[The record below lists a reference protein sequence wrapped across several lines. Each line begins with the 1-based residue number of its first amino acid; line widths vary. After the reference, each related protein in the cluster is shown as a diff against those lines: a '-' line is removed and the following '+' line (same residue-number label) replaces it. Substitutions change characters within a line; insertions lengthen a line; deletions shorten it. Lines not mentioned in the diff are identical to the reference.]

1 MDKEMETMMRSGR
14 RGRGA
19 TKKGYGGRG
28 AKGAGKDERKRRKMA
43 GGGGRLDEED
53 ENDRGK
59 DGEKEIM
66 L

>member
-1 MDKEMETMMRSGR
+1 MT
-14 RGRGA
+14 
-19 TKKGYGGRG
+19 
-28 AKGAGKDERKRRKMA
+28 

-59 DGEKEIM
+59 WNKEKIWRERIM